1 MIIYLCRKECA
12 IMATSSFTRN
22 IIISEKDAIRRVKK
36 AMKTNGSTKFKT
48 SIKNVDDILAQ
59 SRSDLSTKLTQK
71 Y

>member
-1 MIIYLCRKECA
+1 
-12 IMATSSFTRN
+12 MATSSFTRN

-36 AMKTNGSTKFKT
+36 AMKTNGSAKFKT
-48 SIKNVDDILAQ
+48 SIKNVDVILEQ